1 MKNEAIQSGNENPLG
16 VAPVFGL
23 IRKFAIP
30 SIVSMLVM
38 AAYNIT
44 DQIFIGHV
52 EGMLGNAATNVAFPT
67 VTLTTAFAQ
76 MVGIGTAA
84 NFNIHMGAKEE
95 EKAKS
100 FIGTGVTMMAI
111 FGIFIMCFVL
121 VFKQPILLLCGATDA
136 VLPLAL
142 SYLSITAIGLP
153 FHLFSNAG
161 SHLIRADGSPAY
173 SMLCTVSGAVLNIL
187 LDALFMYGFRW
198 GIQGAAFA
206 TIIGQFVSFLLCVL
220 YFPKMKSFRFSAGLL
235 GIKAVYLVRIV
246 KLGTSNFINQ
256 IIMMTVNITLNN
268 MLAKYGARS
277 VYGSEIPLA
286 VSGVV
291 AKLNSIMSSFSVGLA
306 QGCQPIWGFNLG
318 AGNYDRVKD
327 TYKKA
332 LAVAVSIGLAALF
345 AFQVFPRQIVSIF
358 GSGDALYFEFAVKYM
373 RIYLL
378 LVFVQTVQPLSVNY
392 FTGIG
397 NVKQGILISLSRQGF
412 LLLPM
417 LVIFPMFFGINGVL
431 YAGPVSDFLACVLSL
446 SLVFYNFR
454 HLGDGKADANRC

>member
-1 MKNEAIQSGNENPLG
+1 MTTENIPTMKENPLG
-16 VAPVFGL
+16 AAPVFGL

-30 SIVSMLVM
+30 SIISMLVM

-52 EGMLGNAATNVAFPT
+52 EGMMGNAATNVAFPT

-95 EKAKS
+95 EEAKR
-100 FIGTGVTMMAI
+100 FIGTGVTMMAV
-111 FGIFIMCFVL
+111 FGIFIMCL
-121 VFKQPILLLCGATDA
+121 VLLLKYPVLLICGATEK
-136 VLPLAL
+136 VMPLAL

-161 SHLIRADGSPAY
+161 SHLIRADGSPSY
-173 SMLCTVSGAVLNIL
+173 SMICTVSGAILNIF
-187 LDALFMYGFRW
+187 LDALFMFGFQW
-198 GIQGAAFA
+198 GIQGAALA
-206 TIIGQFVSFLLCVL
+206 TITGQFISFLLCIL
-220 YFPKMKSFRFSAGLL
+220 YFPRMKSFRFSMRML
-235 GIKAVYLVRIV
+235 GIKAVYFIKIV

-256 IIMMTVNITLNN
+256 IIMMIVNITLNN
-268 MLAKYGARS
+268 MLTKYGAQS

-291 AKLNSIMSSFSVGLA
+291 AKLNSIMASFSVGLA

-318 AGNYDRVKD
+318 ARNYDRVKE

-332 LAVAVSIGLAALF
+332 LAVAISIGLIVLI

-358 GSGDALYFEFAVKYM
+358 GSGDQLYYEFAVKYM
-373 RIYLL
+373 RIYMM
-378 LVFVQTVQPLSVNY
+378 LVFAQTVQPLSVNY

-417 LVIFPMFFGINGVL
+417 LVIFPVFFGIDGIL
-431 YAGPVSDFLACVLSL
+431 YAGPVADFLACVLAL
-446 SLVFYNFR
+446 SLVGYNFK
-454 HLGDGKADANRC
+454 HLGTHRAEAVL

>member
-1 MKNEAIQSGNENPLG
+1 MELEITQNEKENPLG
-16 VAPVFGL
+16 KAPVLGL

-84 NFNIHMGAKEE
+84 NFNIHMGAKAEE
-95 EKAKS
+95 EAKR
-100 FIGTGVTMMAI
+100 FIGTGVTMMAVL
-111 FGIFIMCFVL
+111 GIFIMCLVL
-121 VFKQPILLLCGATDA
+121 ILKYPILLLCGATKA
-136 VLPLAL
+136 VMPLAL
-142 SYLSITAIGLP
+142 SYLSITAVGLP

-161 SHLIRADGSPAY
+161 SHLIRADASPSY
-173 SMLCTVSGAVLNIL
+173 SMMCTVSGAILNIF
-187 LDALFMYGFRW
+187 LDALFMFGFDW
-198 GIQGAAFA
+198 GIQGAALA
-206 TIIGQFVSFLLCVL
+206 TITGQFVSFLLCII
-220 YFPKMKSFRFSAGLL
+220 YFPRMKSFRFSIKML
-235 GIKAVYLVRIV
+235 GIKTSYLVRII

-256 IIMMTVNITLNN
+256 IIMMIVNITLNN
-268 MLAKYGARS
+268 MLAKYGAQS
-277 VYGSEIPLA
+277 IYGSEIPLA

-318 AGNYDRVKD
+318 AQQYDRVKE

-332 LAVAVSIGLAALF
+332 LAVAVSIGMAALF

-358 GSGDALYFEFAVKYM
+358 GSGDALYYEFAVKYM
-373 RIYLL
+373 RIYLM
-378 LVFVQTVQPLSVNY
+378 LVFAQTVQPLSVNY

-431 YAGPVSDFLACVLSL
+431 YAGPTSDFLSCVLSL
-446 SLVFYNFR
+446 SLVAYNFK
-454 HLGDGKADANRC
+454 HLGAYHQEVR

>member
-1 MKNEAIQSGNENPLG
+1 MRTEAIQSDQENPLG
-16 VAPVFGL
+16 VAPVLGL

-30 SIVSMLVM
+30 SIISMLVM

-95 EKAKS
+95 EEAKK
-100 FIGTGVTMMAI
+100 FIGTGVTMMAV
-111 FGIFIMCFVL
+111 FGIFIMSLVL
-121 VFKQPILLLCGATDA
+121 LLKRPVLLLCGATQT

-153 FHLFSNAG
+153 FQLCSNAG
-161 SHLIRADGSPAY
+161 SHLIRADGSPSY
-173 SMLCTVSGAVLNIL
+173 SMFCTVSGAILNVF
-187 LDALFMYGFRW
+187 LDALFMFGFQW
-198 GIQGAAFA
+198 GIRGAALA
-206 TIIGQFVSFLLCVL
+206 TITGQFVSFLLCIIYL
-220 YFPKMKSFRFSAGLL
+220 PRMKSFRFSVKML
-235 GIKAVYLVRIV
+235 GIKAAYLIRIV

-256 IIMMTVNITLNN
+256 IIMMIVNITLNN
-268 MLAKYGARS
+268 MLARYGAQS
-277 VYGSEIPLA
+277 VYGSDIPLA

-291 AKLNSIMSSFSVGLA
+291 AKLNSIMSAFSVGLA

-318 AGNYDRVKD
+318 AKNYGRVKE
-327 TYKKA
+327 TYIEA
-332 LAVAVSIGLAALF
+332 LTVAVSIGLAALF
-345 AFQVFPRQIVSIF
+345 AFQVFPRQIVSVF
-358 GSGDALYFEFAVKYM
+358 GSGDALYYEFAVKYM
-373 RIYLL
+373 RIYLM
-378 LVFVQTVQPLSVNY
+378 LVFAQTVQPLSVNY

-417 LVIFPMFFGINGVL
+417 LVVFPMFLGINGVL
-431 YAGPVSDFLACVLSL
+431 YAGPVSDFLACILSL
-446 SLVFYNFR
+446 SLVAYNFKQ
-454 HLGDGKADANRC
+454 LDAD